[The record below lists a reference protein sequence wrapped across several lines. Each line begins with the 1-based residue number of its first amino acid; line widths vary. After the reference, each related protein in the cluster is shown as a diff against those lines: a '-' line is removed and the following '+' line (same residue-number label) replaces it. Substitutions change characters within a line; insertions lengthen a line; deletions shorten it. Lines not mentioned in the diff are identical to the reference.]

1 MKPSNLSGPKELH
14 IPKNRKGQYRT
25 YKGLNIATEKKNKKS
40 RTRGRYVNDTYSHK
54 GFYPPNS
61 TQK

>member
-1 MKPSNLSGPKELH
+1 MKPSNLSGPKKLH
-14 IPKNRKGQYRT
+14 IQKNRKGQYRT
-25 YKGLNIATEKKNKKS
+25 YNGLNIAAKKKKKS